1 MTNEIERT
9 HMALM
14 TVCPTAA
21 DRTIANFIAS
31 RTDPP
36 AEEVAEFL
44 TWGADEHLI
53 SAVTAAWWLYT
64 RRKSAPVRCAG
75 DHILL
80 TTLAAALLPHLLKAL
95 FDQERPDRLTVRGH
109 LRGIPFSGKSLDAFP
124 SGHAVHVGA
133 VASAA
138 ACLPNRQRNAVWIA
152 GAGLVA
158 TRIVLLAHWTSDVI
172 AGLAIGVT
180 IERLMRRFTGFQC

>member
-1 MTNEIERT
+1 
-9 HMALM
+9 MALM

-21 DRTIANFIAS
+21 DRAIANFIAS

-36 AEEVAEFL
+36 AEEIAEFL
-44 TWGADEHLI
+44 TWGADEHFI

-95 FDQERPDRLTVRGH
+95 FDQERPDRLLFAVTCAAYRSPGTPATPFLPDMPYMSARWLRPLRAFQSDREIPLDRG
-109 LRGIPFSGKSLDAFP
+109 SGAPAFNAERPLCAIRKMQTNKSYTI
-124 SGHAVHVGA
+124 SE
-133 VASAA
+133 
-138 ACLPNRQRNAVWIA
+138 IA
-152 GAGLVA
+152 DRA
-158 TRIVLLAHWTSDVI
+158 TT
-172 AGLAIGVT
+172 AIH
-180 IERLMRRFTGFQC
+180 